1 MLWGSYSLVHI
12 ITLLLSA
19 AIIVGLYFILRK
31 CSDKVKTI
39 VLFVLSFSGISAIIF
54 NLVTWGSPIEY
65 LPFHMCSISAM
76 LLPFAVITRNKV
88 INNLLLLWCLGALIA
103 LVLNQAQANYEIF
116 SWRRITLAPIL
127 IVGGFAFEIYAL
139 MKRFDKPEEEK

>member
-1 MLWGSYSLVHI
+1 MLWGSYGLVHI

-31 CSDKVKTI
+31 RSERVKTT
-39 VLFVLSFSGISAIIF
+39 VLFILSFSGISAIIF

-76 LLPFAVITRNKV
+76 LLPFAVLTRNKV
-88 INNLLLLWCLGALIA
+88 INNLLLLWCIGALIA
-103 LVLNQAQANYEIF
+103 LVLNQGQAEYEIF
-116 SWRRITLAPIL
+116 SLTFL
-127 IVGGFAFEIYAL
+127 FY
-139 MKRFDKPEEEK
+139 